1 MLLSPAQVEWAAGQ
15 DRLEDRNGP
24 TLIGAAFG
32 RGTGSLWR
40 MRRREV
46 AVVRAGLL
54 GRTFG
59 VILVAACGIVS
70 ASEPIKDS
78 DSEVV
83 REPARGLWINWVD
96 CR

>member
-1 MLLSPAQVEWAAGQ
+1 MLLSPAKVEWAAGQ
-15 DRLEDRNGP
+15 DRFEDRYG

-46 AVVRAGLL
+46 AVVRAGWL

-70 ASEPIKDS
+70 ASEPTSTVLKIP
-78 DSEVV
+78 
-83 REPARGLWINWVD
+83 R
-96 CR
+96 